1 MKKTSRKVVIVGTGF
16 VGTSIAYAM
25 INQGISNELVL
36 IDVNQEK
43 AEGEALDLL
52 DGMAWGDENVAVWSV
67 VMKNV
72 KMQISLLSQL
82 VSTKNLANL
91 V

>member
-52 DGMAWGDENVAVWSV
+52 DG
-67 VMKNV
+67 NV
-72 KMQISLLSQL
+72 KMLISLLSQL
-82 VSTKNLANL
+82 VSTKNLVNL

>member
-36 IDVNQEK
+36 IDVNQ
-43 AEGEALDLL
+43 A
-52 DGMAWGDENVAVWSV
+52 
-67 VMKNV
+67 VMKNA

-82 VSTKNLANL
+82 VSTKNLVNL

>member
-36 IDVNQEK
+36 IDV
-43 AEGEALDLL
+43 
-52 DGMAWGDENVAVWSV
+52 
-67 VMKNV
+67 
-72 KMQISLLSQL
+72 KMLISLLSQL
-82 VSTKNLANL
+82 VSTKNLVNL